1 MPQHP
6 TVNAPLE
13 QHTPLGASPS
23 STSTLQSTVFI
34 ELDSDGEIM
43 PSQSSNQL
51 VIEISSDEQSSD
63 EQSSDEQSSNEQ
75 SFVDSGLSKRPTV
88 HQRSLHSVAIS
99 SSRCFESDIQR
110 ALNNAL
116 NENRDLK
123 ESLDKIMSQSISL
136 VCQILAMALHIFLT
150 RYHYS
155 RKVSAF
161 ICRAIYAVRS

>member
-51 VIEISSDEQSSD
+51 VIEISSD